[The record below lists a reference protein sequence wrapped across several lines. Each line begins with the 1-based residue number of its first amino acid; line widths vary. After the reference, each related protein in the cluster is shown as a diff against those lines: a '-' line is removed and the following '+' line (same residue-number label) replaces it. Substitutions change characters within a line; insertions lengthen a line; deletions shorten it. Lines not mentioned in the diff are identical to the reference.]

1 MPARRVL
8 PRRKSVVRTVPLQ
21 YTWEDGYFRRIV
33 RCRIGAGDLVLKV
46 RREAD
51 VSLSRLSSQCAFS
64 EYLAENG
71 IPTAR
76 FLPVCP
82 RGEGAQEKA
91 GFAAALPAAGGPVL
105 VTLERFCDGQLT
117 EIRPSLPRRRGA
129 DLRVCAPPLFSA
141 PSYRWAG
148 RAKRSGAVSA
158 PPRGYSARF
167 TLTLPQSTSA

>member
-117 EIRPSLPRRRGA
+117 EITPELA
-129 DLRVCAPPLFSA
+129 EA
-141 PSYRWAG
+141 AG
-148 RAKRSGAVSA
+148 RRSSGLRPAAFFCPV
-158 PPRGYSARF
+158 
-167 TLTLPQSTSA
+167 